1 VCSLLVSLAQIFP
14 VCILQTAYFV
24 ISEDAK
30 HGEDL
35 VCSYFACRN
44 GGVKF
49 RYCAHCMAPV
59 AKRNFCR
66 RHDHGLS
73 AKAVEGENHEEE
85 DEVSM
90 DHSERSGD
98 KGKPDPAPSSSKEK
112 PKTPTKEKE
121 MPGSSLDVLSKAATS
136 SFLMQTDQQKKRK
149 KPSPEEE
156 KVTSAVTQP
165 VISSD
170 QDADAADLASIS
182 MKRRNMWS
190 ALLIKRPRTKDPRH
204 LSSWLNEVL
213 TVSDFETP
221 LESPEI
227 TLPKVVRSEASADKM
242 VATAEKAKKPREPEA
257 PSFEVNGSSKE
268 KKSGEKEKKKRKIES
283 PKSSEDGSN
292 SSKGDKKS
300 KKEEK
305 ASKKSGEKKL
315 TEKRTEN
322 GDKKVSKKN
331 SKESPSKK
339 PEDGFVGSFA
349 DWRDR
354 KKEKALSKKGGGSL
368 RK

>member
-1 VCSLLVSLAQIFP
+1 MCSLLVSIANTLP

-73 AKAVEGENHEEE
+73 AKGGEGEKFEE
-85 DEVSM
+85 DEASM
-90 DHSERSGD
+90 DHSDRSGD

-112 PKTPTKEKE
+112 PKTPSKEKD
-121 MPGSSLDVLSKAATS
+121 MPVSSLDVLSKAATS

-149 KPSPEEE
+149 KPSSEEE
-156 KVTSAVTQP
+156 KVTAVVVSQP
-165 VISSD
+165 AITSD

-221 LESPEI
+221 LESPEAAQ
-227 TLPKVVRSEASADKM
+227 PKVVRSEASVEKK
-242 VATAEKAKKPREPEA
+242 VSTAEKAKKPREPEA
-257 PSFEVNGSSKE
+257 PSNEANGNSKE
-268 KKSGEKEKKKRKIES
+268 KKGGEKEKKKRKME
-283 PKSSEDGSN
+283 SSEDGSN
-292 SSKGDKKS
+292 SSKEDKKS

-305 ASKKSGEKKL
+305 VSKKSGEKKHA
-315 TEKRTEN
+315 EKRTEN
-322 GDKKVSKKN
+322 GDKKVSKKS
-331 SKESPSKK
+331 SKDSPSSK

-354 KKEKALSKKGGGSL
+354 KKEKALSKKGSGSL

>member
-1 VCSLLVSLAQIFP
+1 
-14 VCILQTAYFV
+14 
-24 ISEDAK
+24 
-30 HGEDL
+30 
-35 VCSYFACRN
+35 
-44 GGVKF
+44 
-49 RYCAHCMAPV
+49 MAPV

-73 AKAVEGENHEEE
+73 AKAGEGENQE
-85 DEVSM
+85 DEEASI
-90 DHSERSGD
+90 DHSEKSVD
-98 KGKPDPAPSSSKEK
+98 KGKPDSAPSSSKEK
-112 PKTPTKEKE
+112 PKTPSKEKD

-136 SFLMQTDQQKKRK
+136 SFLMQTVDQQKKRK

-156 KVTSAVTQP
+156 KLDAVLSQP
-165 VISSD
+165 AITSD

-182 MKRRNMWS
+182 VKRRNMWS

-221 LESPEI
+221 LESPEVAQ
-227 TLPKVVRSEASADKM
+227 PKVARSEASADKK
-242 VATAEKAKKPREPEA
+242 VVTAEKSKKPREPEA
-257 PSFEVNGSSKE
+257 PSNEANGSSKE
-268 KKSGEKEKKKRKIES
+268 KKNGEKEKKRRKMES

-292 SSKGDKKS
+292 SSKGDRKS
-300 KKEEK
+300 KKEERVF
-305 ASKKSGEKKL
+305 KKSGEKKL
-315 TEKRTEN
+315 VEKRTDN
-322 GDKKVSKKN
+322 GDKKASKKS
-331 SKESPSKK
+331 SKDSPSKK

-354 KKEKALSKKGGGSL
+354 KKKGGGSL

>member
-1 VCSLLVSLAQIFP
+1 MCSLLVSPTQISP
-14 VCILQTAYFV
+14 VFILQTAYFV

-73 AKAVEGENHEEE
+73 AKAGESENHED
-85 DEVSM
+85 DEASM

-98 KGKPDPAPSSSKEK
+98 KGKPDSAPSSSKEK
-112 PKTPTKEKE
+112 PKTPSKEKD

-156 KVTSAVTQP
+156 KVTAVVSQPAVT
-165 VISSD
+165 SD

-221 LESPEI
+221 LESPDGAQ
-227 TLPKVVRSEASADKM
+227 PKVVRSEASADKK
-242 VATAEKAKKPREPEA
+242 VATAETAKKPREPEA
-257 PSFEVNGSSKE
+257 PSNGEANGGSKE
-268 KKSGEKEKKKRKIES
+268 KKSGEKEKKRRRVE
-283 PKSSEDGSN
+283 SSEDGSN
-292 SSKGDKKS
+292 SSKGDRKS

-305 ASKKSGEKKL
+305 VSKKSGEKKQ

-322 GDKKVSKKN
+322 GDKKSSKKS
-331 SKESPSKK
+331 SKESPSNKS
-339 PEDGFVGSFA
+339 EDGFVGSFA

-354 KKEKALSKKGGGSL
+354 KKEKSKKGSGSL

>member
-1 VCSLLVSLAQIFP
+1 
-14 VCILQTAYFV
+14 
-24 ISEDAK
+24 
-30 HGEDL
+30 
-35 VCSYFACRN
+35 
-44 GGVKF
+44 
-49 RYCAHCMAPV
+49 MAPV

-73 AKAVEGENHEEE
+73 AKVGEGETQEE
-85 DEVSM
+85 DEASM
-90 DHSERSGD
+90 DHSDRSGD
-98 KGKPDPAPSSSKEK
+98 KGKPDSAPSSSKEK
-112 PKTPTKEKE
+112 PKTPSKEKD

-156 KVTSAVTQP
+156 KVTAIVVSEPAIT
-165 VISSD
+165 SD

-182 MKRRNMWS
+182 IKRRNMWS

-221 LESPEI
+221 LESPEV
-227 TLPKVVRSEASADKM
+227 TQPKVVRSEASADKK
-242 VATAEKAKKPREPEA
+242 VATAEKAKRPREPET
-257 PSFEVNGSSKE
+257 PSNEANGNSKE
-268 KKSGEKEKKKRKIES
+268 KKSGEKEKKKRKMES

-292 SSKGDKKS
+292 SSKEEKKS
-300 KKEEK
+300 RKEEK
-305 ASKKSGEKKL
+305 VSK
-315 TEKRTEN
+315 KRTEN
-322 GDKKVSKKN
+322 GDKKASKK
-331 SKESPSKK
+331 SCKDSPSKK

-354 KKEKALSKKGGGSL
+354 KKEKSLSKKNSGSL